1 MIQRRLSLLYAMQ
14 GAAFGSLMPF
24 PVPLLVER
32 GLGAAQIGLILGI
45 TGLAALAAYPIWG
58 VVADGWLGRSRT
70 IGLTA
75 LVAAAGGGWILL
87 AGSDPVAI
95 TAALSTAMIGA
106 LAWGPLIDALTLGEL
121 GAGSSSYG
129 RIRVWA
135 SVGWA
140 IAAIAGGLVWMQ
152 AGPAPVFAVFVL
164 GALAVGLI
172 ALRAGRPATMGV
184 GDGAGGSRELVP
196 RAPMRSW
203 LPFLLA
209 PLMIGF
215 LVGLFVTSLGEHAS
229 WRFISLRILD
239 QGGTVLL
246 VGLAAALPAIV
257 EIPVFASSRGL
268 AARLG
273 LRRLFVSGALM
284 AAVLMALVT
293 VAPEAWMVTGLRT
306 LEGASY
312 ALRYMAMVLIVGALL
327 PPHLYAMGQ
336 SVAWLVYAGIAPIVA
351 DAAGGVVY
359 ELLGAPAL
367 FALVAV
373 ALVLGGG
380 IVAFVLRGPAFGPQ
394 RAAAI
399 PEEAPAPPP
408 PA

>member
-1 MIQRRLSLLYAMQ
+1 VIQRRLSLLYAVQ

-58 VVADGWLGRSRT
+58 VIADGWLGRSRT
-70 IGLTA
+70 ISLTA
-75 LVAAAGGGWILL
+75 LVAAAGGVWILI

-95 TAALSTAMIGA
+95 TAALSLAMIGA

-172 ALRAGRPATMGV
+172 ALRAGRPAT
-184 GDGAGGSRELVP
+184 DGEGEPSGLVP

-351 DAAGGVVY
+351 DFAGGLVY

-367 FALVAV
+367 FALVAA

-399 PEEAPAPPP
+399 PEEAPPPPP